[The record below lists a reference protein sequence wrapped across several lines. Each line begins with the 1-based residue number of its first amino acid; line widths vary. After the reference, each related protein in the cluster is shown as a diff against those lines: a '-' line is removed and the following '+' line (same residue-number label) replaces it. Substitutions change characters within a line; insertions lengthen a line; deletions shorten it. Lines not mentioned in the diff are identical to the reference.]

1 MAVHREEFLRQ
12 DLDGLMQERG
22 LAGMVVFAHDRYSP
36 ALYYATGQR
45 IHVGLYV
52 RASDGRAHLIHDPME
67 RDQADQVGCE
77 CSTFP
82 QHRLNALIDSEGHPA
97 RAFGALMAGA
107 CATLGVRGPVAFFG
121 DLSAGFAF
129 EMLERAMAV
138 NPAISVDRGFP
149 DVLMLARMTKD
160 PDEVA
165 MIRRSAQGAVAAVE
179 RLRRHLSAL
188 KREGDHFRNGAG
200 PVTLGS
206 LRHLLHEEFLAHGLE
221 GGETIVSQGRDA
233 GVPHNRGNDSERL
246 RAGTPLLVDIFPG
259 EAGGGYHSDLTRTF
273 CLGQAPDPL
282 KRLYADVHDAFRLA
296 MEQLRVGAPCRSYQE
311 HVCELFEQR
320 GHATPRTNETTQEG
334 YVHGLGHGV
343 GLAVH
348 EAPRLGG
355 PPSNTQVLEPG
366 MVITVEPGLYYP
378 SRDLGVRI
386 EDLVLVRE
394 DGTFE
399 NLTPAAYEL
408 EVGPS
413 A

>member
-1 MAVHREEFLRQ
+1 MRQ
-12 DLDGLMQERG
+12 DIDRLMRERG
-22 LAGMVVFAHDRYSP
+22 LAGMVVFAYDRYSP
-36 ALYYATGQR
+36 ALYYAIGQK
-45 IHVGLYV
+45 IHVGMYL
-52 RASDGRAHLIHDPME
+52 RTPDGRAHLIHDPME
-67 RDQADQVGCE
+67 RDQAAAVGCE
-77 CSTFP
+77 TSTFP
-82 QHRLNALIDSEGHPA
+82 QHQLNALIESEGHPA
-97 RAFGALMAGA
+97 RAYGRLMGETCAG
-107 CATLGVRGPVAFFG
+107 LGMRGPVAFFG

-129 EMLERAMAV
+129 EMLERAMTACPDV
-138 NPAISVDRGFP
+138 QVDRSFP
-149 DVLMLARMTKD
+149 DVLAQARMTKD
-160 PDEVA
+160 ATEVA

-179 RLRRHLSAL
+179 RLRRHLGTLRSQ
-188 KREGDHFRNGAG
+188 GDHFVNGAG

-206 LRHLLHEEFLAHGLE
+206 LRHLLHEVFLAHGLE

-233 GVPHNRGNDSERL
+233 GVPHNRGNDAERL
-246 RAGTPLLVDIFPG
+246 RPGVPLLVDIFPG

-282 KRLYADVHDAFRLA
+282 KRLYGDVHDAFRLA
-296 MEQLRVGAPCRSYQE
+296 MDRLKVGEPCRSYQE
-311 HVCELFEQR
+311 RVCELFEQR

-343 GLAVH
+343 GLSVH

-394 DGTFE
+394 DGSFE
-399 NLTPAAYEL
+399 NLTPAPYEL
-408 EVGPS
+408 EVRPG